1 MKTTSAP
8 LGDVFATQG
17 IMVVLLCIL
26 LFWMHLQFPALCSDL
41 LAGWY
46 DASDRS
52 PSIPANAAE
61 CLSAIQ
67 TWFSSVLPG

>member
-1 MKTTSAP
+1 MKAKSAP

-17 IMVVLLCIL
+17 ILVVLLCIL
-26 LFWMHLQFPALCSDL
+26 LFWMHLQFPALCGDL

-46 DASDRS
+46 NASDRS
-52 PSIPANAAE
+52 PAIPANAAE

-67 TWFSSVLPG
+67 TWFSSVWPG

>member
-17 IMVVLLCIL
+17 ILVVLLCIL
-26 LFWMHLQFPALCSDL
+26 LFWMHLQFPALCSEL
-41 LAGWY
+41 LDDWY

-52 PSIPANAAE
+52 PALPAAAAD
-61 CLSAIQ
+61 CLAAIQ
-67 TWFSSVLPG
+67 AWFGSVFSS